1 MYALLGNG
9 KGKVK
14 PWYLPFDWCFCMVD
28 IKGYAKVRIV
38 KNSVVA
44 NVYALP
50 VELVDGVVVGLYEH
64 KPHLTKREPDGLE
77 SEQICMCDIQGSFN
91 CDIHGANRRG

>member
-14 PWYLPFDWCFCMVD
+14 PWYLPFDYVFCMVD
-28 IKGYAKVRIV
+28 VNGFVEVRIV
-38 KNSVVA
+38 KNSTVE

-50 VELVDGVVVGLYEH
+50 VELVNGMVVGLYEH
-64 KPHLTKREPDGLE
+64 KPL
-77 SEQICMCDIQGSFN
+77 
-91 CDIHGANRRG
+91 GAK